1 MVDTRNDVPSED
13 AIPTVDWR
21 ALRELF
27 AVDTGGQARRR
38 RRFMVTVTLVAWV
51 AAFVVVWITWDKIA
65 ERNVVAYQLPW
76 LASGGL
82 SALVLAII
90 GGACLVVAFL
100 PADPR
105 GPDS

>member
-1 MVDTRNDVPSED
+1 MVETGNDVPSED

-27 AVDTGGQARRR
+27 VVETGDQARRR
-38 RRFMVTVTLVAWV
+38 RRFMVTVALAAWV
-51 AAFVVVWITWDKIA
+51 AAFVVVWITWDNIA

-100 PADPR
+100 PADSP
-105 GPDS
+105 GPGS